1 MPSDTSRLRPAWSSL
16 LSGAFAVLCLMIS
29 GACSSG
35 AKESATAA
43 EQLPEQVFNPHV
55 KEGQTHPP
63 YNSRPA
69 TSGWHLSAVVKWGVH
84 DVEIPDEY
92 LVHNLEHGG
101 IGIHYDCPDGCDQL
115 VDDLSR
121 VARRYDKVVMTP
133 YSDMDS
139 RVALT
144 AWTYTDRLDEF
155 DEGRIVDFIEAHMSR
170 PPAPEYSVSP

>member
-1 MPSDTSRLRPAWSSL
+1 M
-16 LSGAFAVLCLMIS
+16 
-29 GACSSG
+29 
-35 AKESATAA
+35 
-43 EQLPEQVFNPHV
+43 
-55 KEGQTHPP
+55 
-63 YNSRPA
+63 
-69 TSGWHLSAVVKWGVH
+69 SAVVKWGVH